1 MLQPMFLEEIGDDGV
16 ARITLTR
23 PEVHNAFND
32 TFIGELEAVLTG
44 IGTDKRVRAVILS
57 AKGRSFSA
65 GADLKWMQRTATYS
79 QADNLKDAQA
89 LAGLMRTLNE
99 LPKPTMALV
108 QGPAIGGGVGLVACC
123 DIVIAA
129 ETAKFCL
136 SEVKLGLIPA
146 VIAPYVIAAM
156 GQREAR
162 RYFLTAETFNAGEAH
177 RLGLVHKVVPDEALH
192 DIGRRMISALLL
204 GGPSAQVAAK
214 KLIFEVSGQPI
225 DDDLCART
233 AERIAQLRTSKEAQ
247 EGIAA
252 FLEKRKPRW
261 VKS

>member
-16 ARITLTR
+16 AQITLTR

-32 TFIGELEAVLTG
+32 TLINELNAVLNG
-44 IGTDKRVRAVILS
+44 LGTDERVRVVVLS
-57 AKGRSFSA
+57 AQGRSFSA
-65 GADLKWMQRTATYS
+65 GADLKWMQRTAAYS
-79 QADNLKDAQA
+79 EAENLKDAQA
-89 LAGLMRTLNE
+89 LADLMLTLNN

-108 QGPAIGGGVGLVACC
+108 QGPAFGGGVGLVACC
-123 DIVIAA
+123 DIALAA

-146 VIAPYVIAAM
+146 VISPYVITAI
-156 GQREAR
+156 GQRAAR
-162 RYFLTAETFNAGEAH
+162 RYFLTAETFSATEAQ
-177 RLGLVHKVVPDEALH
+177 RLGLVHRVVPDEALH
-192 DIGRRMISALLL
+192 DVGRRMIKDLLI
-204 GGPSAQVAAK
+204 GGPAAQVAAK
-214 KLIFEVSGQPI
+214 DLILEVSGQPL
-225 DDDLCART
+225 DNALSAQT
-233 AERIAQLRTSKEAQ
+233 AERIAHLRTSGEAQ

>member
-32 TFIGELEAVLTG
+32 TFINELDAVLTG
-44 IGTDKRVRAVILS
+44 IGTDQRVRAVVLS
-57 AKGRSFSA
+57 SQGRSFSA
-65 GADLKWMQRTATYS
+65 GADLKWMQRTAAYS
-79 QADNLKDAQA
+79 EADNLKDARA
-89 LAGLMRTLNE
+89 LAGLMRTLNG
-99 LPKPTMALV
+99 LLKPTMALV

-156 GQREAR
+156 GQRAAR
-162 RYFLTAETFNAGEAH
+162 RYFLTAETFNASEAQ
-177 RLGLVHKVVPDEALH
+177 RLGLVHLVVPDEALH
-192 DIGRRMISALLL
+192 DVGRRMISAVLA
-204 GGPSAQVAAK
+204 GGPNAQVAAK
-214 KLIFEVSGQPI
+214 ELILEVSGRTL
-225 DDDLCART
+225 DDDLVELT
-233 AERIAQLRTSKEAQ
+233 AERIAQLRTSDEAQ

-261 VKS
+261 VKY

>member
-16 ARITLTR
+16 AQITLTR

-32 TFIGELEAVLTG
+32 TLINELNAVLNG
-44 IGTDKRVRAVILS
+44 LGTDERVRVVVLS
-57 AKGRSFSA
+57 AQGRSFSA
-65 GADLKWMQRTATYS
+65 GADLKWMQRTAAYS
-79 QADNLKDAQA
+79 EVENLKDAQA
-89 LAGLMRTLNE
+89 LAELMHTLNF

-123 DIVIAA
+123 DIALAA

-146 VIAPYVIAAM
+146 VISPYVIAAM
-156 GQREAR
+156 GQRAAR
-162 RYFLTAETFNAGEAH
+162 RYFLTAEMFSATEAY

-192 DIGRRMISALLL
+192 DVGRRMIKELLV
-204 GGPSAQVAAK
+204 GGPTAQVAAK
-214 KLIFEVSGQPI
+214 DLIFEVSGRPL
-225 DDDLCART
+225 DDTLSEQT
-233 AERIAQLRTSKEAQ
+233 AERIAHLRTSGEAQ

>member
-32 TFIGELEAVLTG
+32 TFISELNAVLTG
-44 IGTDKRVRAVILS
+44 IGTDQRVRAVVLS
-57 AKGRSFSA
+57 AQGRSFSA
-65 GADLKWMQRTATYS
+65 GADLKWMQRTAAYS
-79 QADNLKDAQA
+79 EADNLKDARA
-89 LAGLMRTLNE
+89 LAELMRTLNG
-99 LPKPTMALV
+99 LLKPTMALV

-156 GQREAR
+156 GQRAAR
-162 RYFLTAETFNAGEAH
+162 RYFLTAETFNASEAQH
-177 RLGLVHKVVPDEALH
+177 LGLVHRVVPDEALH
-192 DIGRRMISALLL
+192 DVGRRMISAVLA

-214 KLIFEVSGQPI
+214 KLILEVSGRPL
-225 DDDLCART
+225 DDDLVELT
-233 AERIAQLRTSKEAQ
+233 AERIAQLRTSDEAQ
-247 EGIAA
+247 EGMAA